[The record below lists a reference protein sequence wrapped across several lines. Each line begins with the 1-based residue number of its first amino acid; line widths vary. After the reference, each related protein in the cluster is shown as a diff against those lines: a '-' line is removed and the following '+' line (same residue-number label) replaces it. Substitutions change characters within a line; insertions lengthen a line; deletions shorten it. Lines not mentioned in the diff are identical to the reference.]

1 MYFHEPLRPLAGR
14 LGRLLGDQRGTEI
27 LAELEKLRLR
37 GAGTG
42 PAPPGEEPAATG
54 QEDGLA
60 LVGVWRAERGVGGV
74 ALRRRGDVPG
84 SVLVD
89 WADVRYVPGAR
100 QAQRVVLLGE
110 SAARGW
116 PLDPGF
122 NPASALRR
130 TLAASSPGRYQC
142 VDLAKTGATA
152 ADLVVLARQLP
163 PARPDIVVA
172 FAGNNW
178 SLPPDEAEIRMS
190 PLGETGVGDL
200 LARALRHGGYAAMRR
215 AFVSDVVLGR
225 AAAFCAE
232 LAALHAAGVR
242 VIVVIPE
249 FNLRG
254 WQLPADAGVPVLP
267 AADLSQWHDLRG
279 KLARVCDL
287 RHRAEAERLAAKMR
301 TLDGGT
307 SPVPGQLVG
316 RLAESL
322 GDGIAARAELED
334 SRDAICGLFVRH
346 TPRIMSD
353 VQQLLASFAADR
365 GLGVVDLRR
374 VLASADLPELPGEDC
389 FHDYCH
395 LSDLGIERAM
405 AAVADAI
412 RGVIPGT
419 TPPGPG
425 AGSQLQAFAHAHAAV
440 HLAYQ
445 GQPAPV
451 VGSRLRAAVGADPG
465 LRPVM
470 AGVLELLSCPRPAWI
485 QPSAAELAAVSD
497 ITAFVLPLA
506 AARALSADQWTLREC
521 LAELTAAGPFGVASQ
536 TDLLA
541 PPDARGHPQ
550 ANWTRES
557 SYHRATAQRSFLA
570 FALDRPRGGTLDL
583 TYRMPAGPPGGSATV
598 SCNGTRL
605 AELPVRRQ
613 WTAGHVTLPS
623 RAARGGVNW
632 VSFAWPVPEHDASAC
647 RDADAA
653 ALARGD
659 FPDILPVF
667 GEIFHGLL
675 TRAG

>member
-1 MYFHEPLRPLAGR
+1 VSFYEPLRPLAGR
-14 LGRLLGDQRGTEI
+14 LGRLLSDQRGTEI

-37 GAGTG
+37 DPATG
-42 PAPPGEEPAATG
+42 PSTAGEEPTATG
-54 QEDGLA
+54 PEDGHA
-60 LVGVWRAERGVGGV
+60 IVGVWQAEPGDDGV
-74 ALRRRGDVPG
+74 ALRRREDVPG
-84 SVLVD
+84 SVLAD
-89 WADVRYVPGAR
+89 WADVGYVPGAGG
-100 QAQRVVLLGE
+100 AQRVVLLGE

-122 NPASALRR
+122 NPATALRR
-130 TLAASSPGRYQC
+130 NLAAAEPGGYQC

-152 ADLVVLARQLP
+152 ADLVALAGQIPL
-163 PARPDIVVA
+163 ARPDVVVA

-178 SLPPDEAEIRMS
+178 SLPLDEGELRMS
-190 PLGETGVGDL
+190 SPGQTGVADL
-200 LARALRHGGYAAMRR
+200 LARALRRGGYAAMRR
-215 AFVSDVVLGR
+215 AFVSDIVLRR
-225 AAAFCAE
+225 AEAFCAG
-232 LAALHAAGVR
+232 LAALQAGGAR

-249 FNLRG
+249 FNLRA
-254 WQLPADAGVPVLP
+254 WRLPADAGVPMLP
-267 AADLSQWHDLRG
+267 AADLRQWHDLS
-279 KLARVCDL
+279 ARLGRACDL
-287 RHRAEAERLAAKMR
+287 RHRAEAEHLAAKMR

-307 SPVPGQLVG
+307 SAVPGQLLG

-322 GDGIAARAELED
+322 GDGTAARAELED

-346 TPRIMSD
+346 TPRIMSE
-353 VQQLLASFAADR
+353 VQQMLASFAAGR

-374 VLASADLPELPGEDC
+374 VLASADLPDLPGEDC

-395 LSDLGIERAM
+395 LSDVGIERAM

-412 RGVIPGT
+412 RGVRPGT
-419 TPPGPG
+419 TEPGPG

-451 VGSRLRAAVGADPG
+451 VASRLRAAVGTDAG
-465 LRPVM
+465 LRPIM

-485 QPSAAELAAVSD
+485 QPSAAELADVGD
-497 ITAFVLPLA
+497 IAAFVIPLA

-521 LAELTAAGPFGVASQ
+521 LAELTASGAFGVAPQ

-541 PPDARGHPQ
+541 PPDARGHAP

-557 SYHRATAQRSFLA
+557 SFHRATAQRSFLA

-583 TYRMPAGPPGGSATV
+583 TYRMAAGPRGGSAVV

-605 AELPVRRQ
+605 AELPARRR
-613 WTAGHVTLPS
+613 WATGHVTLPS
-623 RAARGGVNW
+623 RAARSGVNW
-632 VSFAWPVPEHDASAC
+632 VSFTWPVPEDDAGAG

-653 ALARGD
+653 ALARGE
-659 FPDILPVF
+659 FPDVLPVF

-675 TRAG
+675 TLAG